1 MTSQQGERIARVE
14 VELHETRKAFDDFK
28 RSTNERLDRIDG
40 KLDELLELRN
50 KGAGMFLVVS
60 AIIGTGVMGLVY
72 TLIQWFR
79 NG

>member
-1 MTSQQGERIARVE
+1 ME